1 MTNYIPRALESVVKT
16 NSDWFPVVL
25 LTGQRQTGKTTM
37 LKRLIEEGT
46 PRNYV
51 SLDDWTERALAQKD
65 PELFL

>member
-1 MTNYIPRALESVVKT
+1 
-16 NSDWFPVVL
+16 
-25 LTGQRQTGKTTM
+25 M